1 MVATD
6 KGRRLAGVG
15 TPHVASPNLQPHHGK
30 LQMPQHVGKKPSHS
44 VAPAG
49 VLQQVDG
56 VRAEARLILLRSL
69 TLPKKIL
76 SLAPAARCLLVI
88 AHWEDQAIGA

>member
-1 MVATD
+1 
-6 KGRRLAGVG
+6 
-15 TPHVASPNLQPHHGK
+15 
-30 LQMPQHVGKKPSHS
+30 MPQHVGKKPRSKKGSHS

-88 AHWEDQAIGA
+88 AHWEDQVIGA